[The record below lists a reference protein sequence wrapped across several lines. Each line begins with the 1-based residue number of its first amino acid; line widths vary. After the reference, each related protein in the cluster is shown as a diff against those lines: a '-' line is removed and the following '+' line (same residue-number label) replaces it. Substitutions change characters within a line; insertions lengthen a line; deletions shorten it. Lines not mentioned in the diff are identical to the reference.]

1 MVSKFIPIPEP
12 EPEPE
17 KLDEPIDVASVP
29 KPTPDEVFIKPPP
42 IITQEVKEVETMPVE
57 AVKPAKV
64 PKPKKAPSQK
74 QLEHLE
80 RIREKSNLARAKK
93 VAEREANKKVV
104 FNDKVNLDTPVH
116 NGLPK
121 GLPVQE
127 PLPVQ
132 APLPVHNTIIQ
143 QGLTEERVNQMIQN
157 SIKATREQVEKERRA
172 ELIIKQKELAELEK
186 KIKQADMVKNLLKK
200 KR

>member
-1 MVSKFIPIPEP
+1 MANKFIPIPEP
-12 EPEPE
+12 EPEPD
-17 KLDEPIDVASVP
+17 KLDEPVELPPVP
-29 KPTPDEVFIKPPP
+29 KPTPEEVFVKPPP
-42 IITQEVKEVETMPVE
+42 VITQEVKEVESMPVE

-74 QLEHLE
+74 QLEHLQ

-93 VAEREANKKVV
+93 VAEREAKKKVV
-104 FNDKVNLDTPVH
+104 INEKVEMDTPIY
-116 NGLPK
+116 NGEPK
-121 GLPVQE
+121 GLPVQ
-127 PLPVQ
+127 P
-132 APLPVHNTIIQ
+132 PLPVHNTIIQ
-143 QGLTEERVNQMIQN
+143 QGLTEERVNEMIKN

-186 KIKQADMVKNLLKK
+186 KMKQADMVKNLLKK